1 MVEWENVE
9 LNSSH
14 KYIQNMSTYG
24 TILTENWLETVSEVL
39 YNQGYEVHT

>member
-9 LNSSH
+9 LNSPH